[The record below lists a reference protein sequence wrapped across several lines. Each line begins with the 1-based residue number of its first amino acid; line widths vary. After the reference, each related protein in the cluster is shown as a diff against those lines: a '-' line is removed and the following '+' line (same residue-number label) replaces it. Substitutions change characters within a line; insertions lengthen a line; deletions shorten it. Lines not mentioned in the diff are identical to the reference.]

1 MFPLLP
7 QGIPTP
13 HALQIISASLSSATL
28 MLGIPSLIVTTP
40 ALPLPERIAH
50 AAIFNISRTLILI
63 IVILLT
69 LSPPDA
75 STILNIVLVVMT
87 LTSTYFLPAF
97 FHISI
102 HIFKRPLAIVV
113 PPRTPLLQTPSHS
126 QTSLP
131 PAPNASPRAVHD
143 DLLLR
148 KERVLQKRQFRK
160 RIVWDVGAWVL
171 LGASVT
177 WVAGAVCDLLG
188 MW

>member
-1 MFPLLP
+1 MSPSLP

-13 HALQIISASLSSATL
+13 HTLQIISASLSSATL
-28 MLGIPSLIVTTP
+28 VLGIPALVVTTP
-40 ALPLPERIAH
+40 ALPLPERIART
-50 AAIFNISRTLILI
+50 AIFNISRALILI
-63 IVILLT
+63 IVVLLT

-75 STILNIVLVVMT
+75 STNLNIVLVVMT

-113 PPRTPLLQTPSHS
+113 PPRTPLIQTPSHS

-131 PAPNASPRAVHD
+131 PTLNASPCVVHD

-148 KERVLQKRQFRK
+148 KERALQKRQFRK

-177 WVAGAVCDLLG
+177 WVAGAVCHLLG
-188 MW
+188 IW